1 LTQIALVTTSYPDR
15 AAESGKEAAGAFVAD
30 FAAELSRHARV
41 HVVAA
46 AGEAS
51 VESAGD
57 LTVHRFAVPMR
68 PLSLLRPAHP
78 ADWPKILASLRA
90 GQRALDRVAAVAALD
105 HVLALW
111 ALPSGAWARRLQ
123 RHSGVPYSTW
133 SLGSDIWSLGAIPVV
148 RSVLARVLRDARHR
162 YADGAVLCDDVAA
175 IAGVPCAFLPS
186 SRRLDGGTVEPPR
199 SSPPYRLA
207 FLGRWHAN
215 KGADL
220 LLDALAEL
228 DDDDWR
234 RIDQVRFCGGG
245 PMEDAV
251 RAGVARLQAARRPVE
266 LRGYLDRGEATELYR
281 WADYLLLPSR
291 IESIPVIFSDAVQ
304 CGLPLIST
312 PVGDLGRLV
321 STYGVGVLAEEP
333 SSAAM
338 RVAIAEALQRSPADM
353 SGGLERARADF
364 DVGAAARRFYDAV
377 A

>member
-15 AAESGKEAAGAFVAD
+15 ASESGQEAAGAFVAD
-30 FAAELSRHARV
+30 FAAELSRHAHV

-46 AGEAS
+46 AAEDS
-51 VESAGD
+51 VETEGD

-78 ADWPKILASLRA
+78 ADWSKIIASLRA
-90 GQRALDRVAAVAALD
+90 GQRALDRVSGAAALD

-111 ALPSGAWARRLQ
+111 ALPSGAWARQLQ
-123 RHSGVPYSTW
+123 RRSGVPYSTW

-148 RSVLARVLRDARHR
+148 RSVLALVLRGARHR

-175 IAGVPCAFLPS
+175 IAGLPCEFLPS
-186 SRRLDGGTVEPPR
+186 SRRLAPGQRKRRTA
-199 SSPPYRLA
+199 PPYRLA

-228 DDDDWR
+228 GDEDWR
-234 RIDQVRFCGGG
+234 RIDEIRFCGGG
-245 PMEDAV
+245 PLEDVV
-251 RAGVARLQAARRPVE
+251 RAGVARLQTQRRPVE
-266 LRGYLDRGEATELYR
+266 LRGYLNRGEATDLYR

-291 IESIPVIFSDAVQ
+291 VESIPVIFSDAMQ

-321 STYGVGVLAEEP
+321 RMYGVGVLAEEA
-333 SSAAM
+333 SAPAM
-338 RVAIAEALQRSPADM
+338 RSAIADALARSPADM
-353 SGGLERARADF
+353 EAGLERARADF
-364 DVGAAARRFYDAV
+364 DIGAAAKRFYDAV